1 MTPTGLG
8 LLTLRFLGKVFQ
20 RGNTPSGC
28 LDPASE
34 LQAVIEDF
42 PAKQEMRKIRSG
54 WSGDLDYDGAGNGGV
69 TGQNSLPTWFAYLGL
84 RQN

>member
-1 MTPTGLG
+1 
-8 LLTLRFLGKVFQ
+8 
-20 RGNTPSGC
+20 
-28 LDPASE
+28 
-34 LQAVIEDF
+34 
-42 PAKQEMRKIRSG
+42 MRKIRSG